1 MPIIFLIE
9 LGEYPRLPGCIYDIS
24 LVISLVTDLV
34 TSIVTAGFYLV
45 TGLVP

>member
-1 MPIIFLIE
+1 MMS
-9 LGEYPRLPGCIYDIS
+9 YPRLPGCIYDIS